1 MRMRPAGV
9 ERAVGDAATDAA
21 AIDAFFPRH
30 RAQAVA
36 RGALEIVAKTLA
48 GLALLAGQRGD
59 AGERID
65 IAHAHDAAGRGV
77 AAVRHFVE
85 YGRLFKVDP
94 GWLLFDGDR
103 FGGDHAGG
111 GFREVGKA
119 ALAASSLTVDI
130 PIVSWISAG
139 ELGGQDGVVNLSDY
153 PTIPAADLEE
163 GEWIAL
169 RVDGP
174 SMNKISPPDSI
185 IFVNLRDKRLVT
197 NGCYVISYESGR
209 ATCKR
214 WRPNDSPPFQPAS
227 YLDIPPP
234 ELEGAITIIG
244 RVKRSMID
252 M

>member
-1 MRMRPAGV
+1 MM
-9 ERAVGDAATDAA
+9 DS
-21 AIDAFFPRH
+21 RH
-30 RAQAVA
+30 RLQQARAQAGYA
-36 RGALEIVAKTLA
+36 SPS
-48 GLALLAGQRGD
+48 
-59 AGERID
+59 
-65 IAHAHDAAGRGV
+65 DAARALRDINKNTLISHENGNRPLSRK
-77 AAVRHFVE
+77 AAE
-85 YGRLFKVDP
+85 KYGRLFGVDP
-94 GWLLFDGDR
+94 GWLLFNADG
-103 FGGDHAGG
+103 A
-111 GFREVGKA
+111 EA
-119 ALAASSLTVDI
+119 APVSLASSPVTVDV

-139 ELGGQDGVVNLSDY
+139 ELGSQDSVVNLSDY
-153 PTIPAADLEE
+153 PTIPTADLEE

-197 NGCYVISYESGR
+197 NGCYVISDETGR
-209 ATCKR
+209 ATYKR
-214 WRPNDSPPFQPAS
+214 WRPNDNPPFQPAS

>member
-1 MRMRPAGV
+1 MMDSRHRLQQARARAGY
-9 ERAVGDAATDAA
+9 ASPSDAARALRDINKNTLISHENGNRPLSRKAA
-21 AIDAFFPRH
+21 
-30 RAQAVA
+30 
-36 RGALEIVAKTLA
+36 EK
-48 GLALLAGQRGD
+48 
-59 AGERID
+59 
-65 IAHAHDAAGRGV
+65 
-77 AAVRHFVE
+77 
-85 YGRLFKVDP
+85 YGRLFNVDP
-94 GWLLFDGDR
+94 GWLLFDGGL
-103 FGGDHAGG
+103 GGDGA
-111 GFREVGKA
+111 EA
-119 ALAASSLTVDI
+119 APVHLVPSPVTIDV

-139 ELGGQDGVVNLSDY
+139 ELGSQEGVVNLSDY
-153 PTIPAADLEE
+153 PTIPTTDLEE

-197 NGCYVISYESGR
+197 NGCYVIADETGR
-209 ATCKR
+209 ATYKR
-214 WRPNDSPPFQPAS
+214 YRPNDIPPFQPAS